1 MNGTMERLHQLLD
14 NSNREKERLLKENES
29 LKREVERLRKKQMP
43 PTIDT
48 NVVPQQSILKTPISA
63 NPF

>member
-43 PTIDT
+43 PTIDI
-48 NVVPQQSILKTPISA
+48 NVMPQQSILKTPISA